1 MFHLQWKWEMR
12 IRRDNKKNISDEV
25 FPTFILLLY
34 KKNAI
39 KICLTIILGIVVKVY
54 FCLLFFTTRSY
65 TVDLFSADIRLWALA
80 SGLLMTWFCAAYSYL
95 SSMVVQWLASQQ
107 ELFCF
112 QICMGGSLH
121 VLSVSVRLLPTS
133 RKCVGDSK
141 YAAGVNVCE
150 SEWLPLSLS
159 LC

>member
-1 MFHLQWKWEMR
+1 MFHLQWKWEMG
-12 IRRDNKKNISDEV
+12 IQRDNKKTSQMR
-25 FPTFILLLY
+25 FSPHSFCYFI
-34 KKNAI
+34 KNAI
-39 KICLTIILGIVVKVY
+39 KICLTIILGIVIKVY
-54 FCLLFFTTRSY
+54 FCLLLFTTHSY
-65 TVDLFSADIRLWALA
+65 TVDLFSGDIRLWALA

-95 SSMVVQWLASQQ
+95 SIMVVQWLASQQ
-107 ELFCF
+107 ELFWF